1 MGEALQRQLP
11 VKCLGQHYNKG
22 VMVHMINRT
31 LDKRYTVLEHIGGGG
46 MADVYRAHD
55 KLLDRSVAV
64 KVLRSQF
71 ANDEE
76 FVTRF
81 RREAQAAARL
91 SHHNIVNIYDVG
103 KDEDVHYIV
112 MEYISG
118 ETLKERILREPLP
131 IEMAVRIAADIAEA
145 LEHAHQNNLVHC
157 DIKPHNIL
165 MTRAG
170 RIKVTDFGIAR
181 AVSSATM
188 HHTSTI
194 IGSVHYFSP
203 EQAKGTVVGAKS
215 DIYSL
220 GVVLYEML
228 TGTVPFNGET
238 PISIALKHLQEEPRP
253 IRELKP
259 EVPPLLEA
267 IVLKA
272 MAKDVANRFDISEM
286 IADLKSVQN
295 YFRDDHTR
303 RLSRGDFPTQILP
316 RIEEPISNKANMVGA
331 EPENNSLTKSN
342 KSKKRVW
349 GLILLLLFGFMIGAF
364 FAFGKFWSNNDVTV
378 ANVVGKQVEVA
389 RSILT
394 GQNLRVTVSESFSDK
409 VPAGNV
415 ISQYPEA
422 NTVVKEQRMVN
433 LVISKGGEITIVPDL
448 RGLSRRDAELQIK
461 NAGLVVGRID
471 EQFNAD
477 VPADTIINQQPRP
490 PVQVNK
496 NSTVDLVISKGAGP
510 RKFALPDFRGTPIN
524 TVNTQIESLKLKVGK
539 VTEEVS
545 DKYPIGTI
553 IGQNPGPSAEI
564 TEGASVD
571 FTVAKGGGSATKK
584 AVVQI
589 TVPEGATRQAV
600 QVVLTD
606 TNGRRV
612 VYENVHKPGDKVEK
626 TVDGVG
632 QVRVQVYI
640 NGVLL
645 QEQTI

>member
-1 MGEALQRQLP
+1 
-11 VKCLGQHYNKG
+11 
-22 VMVHMINRT
+22 MINRT
-31 LDKRYTVLEHIGGGG
+31 LDKRYTILEHIGGGG

-55 KLLDRSVAV
+55 NLLDRSVAL

-118 ETLKERILREPLP
+118 ETLKDRIIREPLP
-131 IEMAVRIAADIAEA
+131 VEMAVRIAADIAEA
-145 LEHAHQNNLVHC
+145 LENAHQNNLVHC

-170 RIKVTDFGIAR
+170 HIKVTDFGIAR

-188 HHTSTI
+188 HHTATI

-203 EQAKGTVVGAKS
+203 EQAKGTAVGAKS

-228 TGTVPFNGET
+228 TGKVPFNGET

-253 IRELKP
+253 VREIKP

-272 MAKDVANRFDISEM
+272 MAKDVTNRFNDISEM
-286 IADLKSVQN
+286 IVDLKSVQN

-303 RLSRGDFPTQILP
+303 RLSRGDFPTQVLP
-316 RIEEPISNKANMVGA
+316 RIEEHIATQSNTVGIA
-331 EPENNSLTKSN
+331 KSESTNLSQKN
-342 KSKKRVW
+342 KPKRLAW
-349 GLILLLLFGFMIGAF
+349 GLVLLLLLGFIMGAF
-364 FAFGKFWSNNDVTV
+364 FAFGKFWSNNEVAV
-378 ANVVGKQVEVA
+378 ANVVGKQVEIA

-394 GQNLRVTVSESFSDK
+394 NQNLRVSVSESFSDK

-422 NTVVKEQRMVN
+422 NTVVKEQRMVT
-433 LVISKGGEITIVPDL
+433 LVISKGGEITVVPDL

-461 NAGLVVGRID
+461 NAGLAVGRID

-490 PVQVNK
+490 PAQVNK
-496 NSTVDLVISKGAGP
+496 NTSIDLIISKGTGP
-510 RKFALPDFRGTPIN
+510 RKFALPDFRGTPLN
-524 TVNTQIESLKLKVGK
+524 TVNAQIESLKLKVGK

-553 IGQNPGPSAEI
+553 IGQNPGPSSEI
-564 TEGASVD
+564 AEGASVD
-571 FTVAKGGGSATKK
+571 LTVAKAGASAGKK
-584 AVVQI
+584 AVVQL
-589 TVPEGATRQAV
+589 TVPEGPIRQAI
-600 QVVLTD
+600 QIVVTD
-606 TNGRRV
+606 ANGRHV
-612 VYENVHKPGDKVEK
+612 VYENVHKPGDRVEK